1 MSVLKKRELDTAG
14 ADIENET
21 PFFAEWFKLVFIVNH
36 SFEVKES
43 CLAVTEKFYFESG
56 LDFYLVG
63 ETFFASRIA
72 LVAQTSQ
79 LSV

>member
-14 ADIENET
+14 TNIKNET

-43 CLAVTEKFYFESG
+43 CLAVTEKFYFESC

-63 ETFFASRIA
+63 DN
-72 LVAQTSQ
+72 
-79 LSV
+79 